1 MTKTNVLAT
10 KETVKALESMDFV
23 PIKVLE
29 ALGYNYTEKSDC
41 VGRNEEWSEHR
52 YTGVNPEDPEDI
64 AVVTVGER
72 DGEQYIYLENED
84 GEDWRFKIHVEDNII
99 ANVHTLYTPTE
110 ALEELQTMVI
120 GKKYDDYTDYS
131 ALDDDDE
138 IADWD
143 EVCTW
148 YNLELHGTNYI
159 ECGNTEYKQIGFNEE
174 TRVVVLYI
182 DAKDAPE
189 VTLYIDDDGEIYDV
203 N

>member
-84 GEDWRFKIHVEDNII
+84 GEDWRGLTERHCMSISTRDRASTLSGEPTYII
-99 ANVHTLYTPTE
+99 
-110 ALEELQTMVI
+110 M
-120 GKKYDDYTDYS
+120 
-131 ALDDDDE
+131 
-138 IADWD
+138 ADRRYA
-143 EVCTW
+143 TS
-148 YNLELHGTNYI
+148 L
-159 ECGNTEYKQIGFNEE
+159 
-174 TRVVVLYI
+174 
-182 DAKDAPE
+182 
-189 VTLYIDDDGEIYDV
+189 
-203 N
+203 